1 MINKDKNLYNR
12 ELSWLAFNHRVL
24 QEAEDPNVPLYERI
38 KFIAI
43 FSSNLDE
50 FFRVRVASLR
60 SLLSLNKKN
69 KKNLKFNPVKLINRI
84 CTTVKK
90 QQEEYGRIFRK
101 QIIPDLIKNNIFLI
115 KETELKPGQDN
126 FIKEYYAKN
135 ISPIIS
141 PIITED
147 DKTNPFLK
155 NGALYLVVKLSS
167 NKISGENKTGKIKK
181 YKYAFV
187 DIPSDKLPRFIQLPK
202 YENKNYII
210 FLDDIIRFCLS
221 DIFPEYEIVSAYSV
235 KLTRDA
241 ELYIDDEFT
250 GNLLDKIKKSLKNRK
265 TGVPCRFL
273 YDESI
278 PNDFLNFIEDILRL
292 KKEDLIPGARYH
304 NFNDFFSFPNPGS
317 KDLEYK
323 PLTPL
328 HHKELDSYTN
338 IFDAWKDRE
347 FLLYYPYHSF
357 EYVINALETAA
368 EDPLV
373 KDIKITQYRFA
384 KDSAVVKALMNAV
397 KNGKAVTIF
406 CEIKARFDEEA
417 NLEYAKQLEKAGA
430 RVLYSFPGIKV
441 HSKIAMITREEN
453 SELKHYLY
461 LSTGNFNEKTSRIY
475 CDYGFFTTDEE
486 MAKEIAKVFEILEGK
501 TTKAEF
507 NTILVS
513 QYNIRQIFTK
523 LIDNEI
529 KNAQKGKKASMLLK
543 MNSLEDSKM
552 IRKLYE
558 ASNAGVKI
566 QLIVRGICRL
576 LPGIKGLS
584 ENISVISIIDRFLEH
599 ARVYIFHNNGD
610 EKIYLASADWMKR
623 NLSKRIEVGFPINNP
638 DLKKEIKDVI
648 ELQLKD
654 KAKTRIINSKQNNKY
669 KHPKSEDTIG
679 SQYKTYKYY
688 ETNHSAKKKTL
699 S

>member
-1 MINKDKNLYNR
+1 MINKNKNLYNR

>member
-1 MINKDKNLYNR
+1 
-12 ELSWLAFNHRVL
+12 
-24 QEAEDPNVPLYERI
+24 
-38 KFIAI
+38 
-43 FSSNLDE
+43 
-50 FFRVRVASLR
+50 
-60 SLLSLNKKN
+60 
-69 KKNLKFNPVKLINRI
+69 
-84 CTTVKK
+84 
-90 QQEEYGRIFRK
+90 
-101 QIIPDLIKNNIFLI
+101 
-115 KETELKPGQDN
+115 
-126 FIKEYYAKN
+126 
-135 ISPIIS
+135 
-141 PIITED
+141 
-147 DKTNPFLK
+147 
-155 NGALYLVVKLSS
+155 
-167 NKISGENKTGKIKK
+167 
-181 YKYAFV
+181 
-187 DIPSDKLPRFIQLPK
+187 
-202 YENKNYII
+202 
-210 FLDDIIRFCLS
+210 
-221 DIFPEYEIVSAYSV
+221 
-235 KLTRDA
+235 
-241 ELYIDDEFT
+241 
-250 GNLLDKIKKSLKNRK
+250 
-265 TGVPCRFL
+265 
-273 YDESI
+273 
-278 PNDFLNFIEDILRL
+278 LRL

-323 PLTPL
+323 PLIPL

-347 FLLYYPYHSF
+347 FLLYYPYHSY

-384 KDSAVVKALMNAV
+384 KDSAVVNALMNAV
-397 KNGKAVTIF
+397 KNGKSITIF

-441 HSKIAMITREEN
+441 HSKIALITREEN
-453 SELKHYLY
+453 SKLKHYLY

-486 MAKEIAKVFEILEGK
+486 MAQEITKVFEILEGK
-501 TTKAEF
+501 TTKAGF
-507 NTILVS
+507 KTILVS
-513 QYNIRQIFTK
+513 QYNMRQTFTK
-523 LIDNEI
+523 LVDNEI

-558 ASNAGVKI
+558 ASNAGIKI

-599 ARVYIFHNNGD
+599 ARIYIFHNNGD

-623 NLSKRIEVGFPINNP
+623 NLSRRIEVGFPINNP

-688 ETNHSAKKKTL
+688 DNTKRINITRPIFLLIGKSRREIKH
-699 S
+699 

>member
-1 MINKDKNLYNR
+1 LINKNKNLYNR

-60 SLLSLNKKN
+60 SLSSLNKKN
-69 KKNLKFNPVKLINRI
+69 KKNLKFDPVKLINRI

-90 QQEEYGRIFRK
+90 QQEEYGKTFRE
-101 QIIPDLIKNNIFLI
+101 QIIPDLNKNDIFLI
-115 KETELKPGQDN
+115 KETELKPGQDK
-126 FIKEYYAKN
+126 FIKEYFSKN
-135 ISPIIS
+135 ISLIIS
-141 PIITED
+141 PIIIQD
-147 DKTNPFLK
+147 DGTNPFLK
-155 NGALYLVVKLSS
+155 NGALYLVAKLSS
-167 NKISGENKTGKIKK
+167 NKTPEKK
-181 YKYAFV
+181 SDKYEYAFV
-187 DIPSDKLPRFIQLPK
+187 EIPSDKLPRFIQLPK

-221 DIFPEYEIVSAYSV
+221 DIFPDHEIVSAYSV

-250 GNLLDKIKKSLKNRK
+250 GNLLEKIRKSLKNRK

-273 YDESI
+273 FDESI
-278 PNDFLNFIEDILRL
+278 PDDFLNLIEDILQL

-328 HHKELDSYTN
+328 QHKELDSYSD

-347 FLLYYPYHSF
+347 FLLYYPYHSYD
-357 EYVINALETAA
+357 YVQKALEVAA

-384 KDSAVVKALMNAV
+384 KDSAVVKSLMNAV

-417 NLEYAKQLEKAGA
+417 NLEYANQLNDAGA

-441 HSKIAMITREEN
+441 HSKIALITRKEDN
-453 SELKHYLY
+453 KLKHYLY
-461 LSTGNFNEKTSRIY
+461 LSTGNFNEKTARIY
-475 CDYGFFTTDEE
+475 CDYGFFTTDEK
-486 MAKEIAKVFEILEGK
+486 MAKEVAKVFEILEGK

-513 QYNIRQIFTK
+513 QYNMRQTFTK
-523 LIDNEI
+523 LVDNEI

-576 LPGIKGLS
+576 LPDIKGLS
-584 ENISVISIIDRFLEH
+584 ENINIISIIDRFLEH

-623 NLSKRIEVGFPINNP
+623 NLSRRIEVGFPINNP
-638 DLKKEIKDVI
+638 NLKKEIKDVI

-654 KAKTRIINSKQNNKY
+654 KAKTRIINRKQNNKY
-669 KHPKSEDTIG
+669 KHSKSEDSIG
-679 SQYKTYKYY
+679 SQYFTYKYY
-688 ETNHSAKKKTL
+688 ETHHSSNKKIP
-699 S
+699 